1 MRLSMGRCALA
12 LAIGFGMAVG
22 MGPGIAAAQSSR
34 GVDADGNPRPPR
46 APSRITVTP
55 NRQLVRECN
64 AWYALEHRVAGDV
77 MTPQMQCRWVY
88 R

>member
-1 MRLSMGRCALA
+1 MRLSLGLALA
-12 LAIGFGMAVG
+12 LAIGFGLAAG
-22 MGPGIAAAQSSR
+22 MLPDVAAAQSGR
-34 GVDADGNPRPPR
+34 GVDAYGNPRPSRGP
-46 APSRITVTP
+46 ARITVTP

-64 AWYALEHRVAGDV
+64 AWYALEHRLAGDV